1 MRLIFDVTVGLILIS
16 LSKTLNGQ
24 EDTDVI
30 NYLITTCGDVNFFCL
45 TYFLKSHFSKLLRYS
60 CYKTTHLTPAQDYE
74 NYLIC
79 EKGLHFLLF

>member
-30 NYLITTCGDVNFFCL
+30 NYLITTCRDVNFFCL
-45 TYFLKSHFSKLLRYS
+45 TYF
-60 CYKTTHLTPAQDYE
+60 
-74 NYLIC
+74 
-79 EKGLHFLLF
+79 